1 MALKEA
7 ILPGIILLALCATSG
22 ATGCSTDRKQPDA
35 VTKPLVNPEGTWSGS
50 AQQTGSA
57 NPTFTLKLNQNED
70 GSVWGTITSMD
81 GTFQEANIVGG
92 TLRDST
98 LHFSATANGPNPR
111 QGRSFSFEAEVM
123 DAKMEGTWKDILA
136 RNWGS
141 FSLSREGGSTAAA
154 PPQKAAESKSH

>member
-1 MALKEA
+1 MVLKEA
-7 ILPGIILLALCATSG
+7 ILPGIILLALVTTLAM
-22 ATGCSTDRKQPDA
+22 TGCSPEKKKPDA
-35 VTKPLVNPEGTWSGS
+35 AAKPLVNTEGTWSGS

-92 TLRDST
+92 TLRGST
-98 LHFSATANGPNPR
+98 LTFSATANGPSPR
-111 QGRSFSFEAEVM
+111 QGRTFSFEAEVM
-123 DAKMEGTWKDILA
+123 DVKMEGTWKDILA

-141 FSLSREGGSTAAA
+141 FSLNREGGSTAAA
-154 PPQKAAESKSH
+154 PAKAPESESH